1 MLGYLLRRLAMMCL
15 IILGVATFTFVLSRA
30 LPSSPVEMMLGSK
43 PTADQIRQAREELGL
58 DQPVAEQLGRYFF
71 QLAQGR
77 FGTSMRTGRPVI
89 EEIGQRLSATAELV
103 TLSLFL
109 AVGLG
114 LPLGILSAAY
124 RNRWVDHLTRMLAVS
139 GVAVPVFFLGI
150 LLQMTFYGGLGWLPL
165 QGRID
170 SIVILDHPVQTFSG
184 FLLIDSLLSGN
195 TAAFKNAL
203 IHLTLPTLTLML
215 ASLATILRSTR
226 NLMTDVLGTDYIRT
240 ARAYGA
246 TRRTTYF
253 VLALKPTLVPLLTI
267 IGLTYGFMLGG
278 SVITEVLFDWPGIG
292 AYVVESVVTN
302 DFPAVLGVTLV
313 ISTLYLSIN
322 LAVDMLYFVL
332 DPRISV

>member
-1 MLGYLLRRLAMMCL
+1 MLRYFSRRLAMMLL
-15 IILGVATFTFVLSRA
+15 IILGVATFTFILSRA

-43 PTADQIRQAREELGL
+43 PTAEQVERAKIELGL
-58 DQPVAEQLGRYFF
+58 DRPVAEQLVRYFL
-71 QLAQGR
+71 QLGQGQ
-77 FGTSMRTGRPVI
+77 FGTSLRTGQPVI
-89 EEIGQRLSATAELV
+89 EEIARRMSATAELV
-103 TLSLFL
+103 TLSLLL
-109 AVGLG
+109 AVSIG
-114 LPLGILSAAY
+114 LPLGILSAAR
-124 RNRWVDHLTRMLAVS
+124 RNLWADQLTRVLAVS

-150 LLQMTFYGGLGWLPL
+150 LLQMTFYGWLGWLPL

-170 SIVILDHPVQTFSG
+170 SNVLLDTPVHVVTG
-184 FLLIDSLLSGN
+184 LMLVDSLLDGN
-195 TAAFKNAL
+195 VAAFKSAL
-203 IHLTLPTLTLML
+203 AHLALPTMTLML

-226 NLMTDVLGTDYIRT
+226 NLMIDVLGTDYLRT

-246 TRRTTYF
+246 SRRRVYF
-253 VLALKPTLVPLLTI
+253 VLALKPTLVPLLTV

-332 DPRISV
+332 DPRISA

>member
-1 MLGYLLRRLAMMCL
+1 M
-15 IILGVATFTFVLSRA
+15 
-30 LPSSPVEMMLGSK
+30 
-43 PTADQIRQAREELGL
+43 
-58 DQPVAEQLGRYFF
+58 
-71 QLAQGR
+71 
-77 FGTSMRTGRPVI
+77 
-89 EEIGQRLSATAELV
+89 SATAELV
-103 TLSLFL
+103 TLSLLL
-109 AVGLG
+109 AVSIG
-114 LPLGILSAAY
+114 LPLGILSAAR
-124 RNRWVDHLTRMLAVS
+124 RNLWADQLTRVLAVS

-150 LLQMTFYGGLGWLPL
+150 LLQMTFYGWLGWLPL

-170 SIVILDHPVQTFSG
+170 SNVLLDTPVHVVTG
-184 FLLIDSLLSGN
+184 LMLVDSLLDGN
-195 TAAFKNAL
+195 VAAFKSAL
-203 IHLTLPTLTLML
+203 AHLALPTMTLML

-226 NLMTDVLGTDYIRT
+226 NLMIDVLGTDYLRT

-246 TRRTTYF
+246 SRRRVYF
-253 VLALKPTLVPLLTI
+253 VLALKPTLVPLLTV

-332 DPRISV
+332 DPRISA